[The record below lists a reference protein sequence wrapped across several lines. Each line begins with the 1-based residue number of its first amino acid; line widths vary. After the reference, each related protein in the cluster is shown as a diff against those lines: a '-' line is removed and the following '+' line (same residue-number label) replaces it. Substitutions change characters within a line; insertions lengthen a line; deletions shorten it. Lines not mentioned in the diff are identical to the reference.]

1 MLTSKSLQEFSK
13 KYYSEVVLLSLI
25 FLFFLELISDFVE
38 AIYALCLLTSSLN
51 ENILSVIFLL
61 SPVVLVFF
69 RKSFPDKLLV
79 VVGELMIVCR
89 VLEALLVGVPQG
101 KMLISGLGVGCF
113 LIFFPLFL
121 QRKYNHDEEQ
131 GGLTLGLGL
140 VIGLTLSILLRTL
153 GSTVDIST
161 FSWFQPIGWIL
172 AIIAAFM
179 IIGMFVSDQEV
190 KLGDSTDL
198 EHTTNPWK
206 TIGLAF
212 GLISIL
218 ILIYFSFSSPT
229 VISRWTEGDYFFVL
243 LVISLLIILFVILL
257 AFKPELLTKMDP
269 WIVWAWNG
277 MFILSLVLTI
287 AFNQLIFP
295 SSANNYPINAPTT
308 TLIHQFQLFLM
319 LILFPIIL
327 IDFVLI
333 SRELLNSKPSIENF
347 CISFTLG
354 SIFFL
359 VMIFAH
365 VFTTVYDYIDVVGP
379 LFRDMFWF
387 VYLVVGLGFILPVL
401 LVKKRSLIFKK
412 PVVGLQSKIIVTSVA
427 LFSISTIIGAYVMT
441 PFPTGPEAATS
452 IRVMT
457 YNIQQGYSEDGI
469 KNFDGQLTVIKSV
482 NPDLIGLQECDSSRI
497 AGGNA
502 DVVRY
507 FANAL
512 KMHSY
517 YGPKTVTGTF
527 GIALLSKYPI
537 QNPKTFFMHSE
548 GEQTATIEAEI
559 QVEGTLFHVYVTHLG
574 NDGPLVQQEA
584 IMGEVNAKSN
594 VVLMGDFN
602 FRPGTSQYN
611 LTAVTLNDSW
621 LIAESQRLDYQ
632 DNIDYNVSRRI
643 DHIFVSPGI
652 IIADCHYIVST
663 ESDHPALW
671 AEIEL

>member
-1 MLTSKSLQEFSK
+1 MLTPKSFQEFSK
-13 KYYSEVVLLSLI
+13 RYYSELVLVSLI

-38 AIYALCLLTSSLN
+38 AIYALCLLTLSLN
-51 ENILSVIFLL
+51 ENLFSVIFLF
-61 SPVVLVFF
+61 SPVLLVFF
-69 RKSFPDKLLV
+69 RKRSPGKLLI

-89 VLEALLVGVPQG
+89 VLEALLVGIPQG
-101 KMLISGLGVGCF
+101 KMLVAGVGVGCF
-113 LIFFPLFL
+113 LVFFPVFL
-121 QRKYNHDEEQ
+121 QRKYRYDEEY

-140 VIGLTLSILLRTL
+140 GIGLSLSVLFRTL

-161 FSWFQPIGWIL
+161 FGWFQTIGWIL

-179 IIGMFVSDQEV
+179 IIGMFVSDHEAE
-190 KLGDSTDL
+190 LGDSLDL
-198 EHTTNPWK
+198 EHPTNHWK

-229 VISRWTEGDYFFVL
+229 VISRWTEGDYFLVL
-243 LVISLLIILFVILL
+243 LVISLLIILSVILL
-257 AFKPELLTKMDP
+257 TLKPELLTKIDP
-269 WIVWAWNG
+269 WMIWAWNG
-277 MFILSLVLTI
+277 LFILALVLTI
-287 AFNQLIFP
+287 AFNQLTF
-295 SSANNYPINAPTT
+295 SASANNYPIDAPTT
-308 TLIHQFQLFLM
+308 TLVHQLQLFLM
-319 LILFPIIL
+319 LLLFPIIL

-333 SRELLNSKPSIENF
+333 SRELIKSKPSIGKL

-354 SIFFL
+354 STFFL
-359 VMIFAH
+359 IMIFAH

-387 VYLVVGLGFILPVL
+387 VYLVLGLGFTLPVL
-401 LVKKRSLIFKK
+401 LVKKGSLMFKK
-412 PVVGLQSKIIVTSVA
+412 PIIGVQSKIVVIVVIIM
-427 LFSISTIIGAYVMT
+427 SIGTVFGAFVTT
-441 PFPTGPEAATS
+441 PFPTDPETATT

-469 KNFDGQLTVIKSV
+469 KNFDGQLIVIKSV
-482 NPDLIGLQECDSSRI
+482 NPDIIGLQECDSSRI

-512 KMHSY
+512 QMHSY

-537 QNPKTFFMHSE
+537 QNPRTFFMYSK

-559 QVEGTLFHVYVTHLG
+559 LVENRLFNVYVTHLG
-574 NDGPLVQQEA
+574 NGGPLVQQEA

-594 VVLMGDFN
+594 VVLIGDFN
-602 FRPGTSQYN
+602 FEPSEPQYN
-611 LTAVTLNDSW
+611 LTIDTLNDSW
-621 LIAESQRLDYQ
+621 LLADSSDIDYK
-632 DNIDYNVSRRI
+632 DDMEYNVSERI
-643 DHIFVSPGI
+643 DHIFVSPGMTLSE
-652 IIADCHYIVST
+652 CQYIVSK